1 MSGIG
6 GFGAAYKLP
15 SSLKN
20 PVLISGSDGVGTKL
34 KLAFELSKHDTVG
47 IDLVAMSVNDIIT
60 QGAKPLFFQDYFSC
74 GKLNVQIATEVIGGI
89 AEGCYKADCTL
100 IGGETAEMP
109 GFYKE
114 GEYDLAG
121 FAVGVVEHDA
131 IINGKDIESG
141 NVLVGMKS
149 SGLHSNGFSM
159 VRHIL
164 RKHNIKLH
172 ESLSETTLGDL
183 LMEPTRIYVKSVVNL
198 KSQIKIL
205 GLAHITGG
213 GLVENIPRI
222 IPDDLCVAIGRK
234 SWKPPEIFEWIAEV
248 GKLDEQSMMRIFNNG
263 VGMVAIVNSRDLD
276 ETLRLLEQEGVSPF
290 VMGEVEERRSNS
302 MPVNFTS

>member
-1 MSGIG
+1 
-6 GFGAAYKLP
+6 
-15 SSLKN
+15 
-20 PVLISGSDGVGTKL
+20 
-34 KLAFELSKHDTVG
+34 
-47 IDLVAMSVNDIIT
+47 
-60 QGAKPLFFQDYFSC
+60 
-74 GKLNVQIATEVIGGI
+74 
-89 AEGCYKADCTL
+89 
-100 IGGETAEMP
+100 MP